1 MAKRGRKRTYENADE
16 LRAAVEAY
24 FDECEAQGIF
34 PDWAGLKVELGP
46 TDDRTY

>member
-16 LRAAVEAY
+16 LRAAVDAY

-34 PDWAGLKVELGP
+34 PDWAGLKVL
-46 TDDRTY
+46 